1 MADIRDIRAH
11 DIEPEEA
18 KFLTD
23 EPLIPVRGI
32 TIFAGFR
39 GVAKTTLATWLTAK
53 VSNTKGGEVFFASKE
68 DDLASSIRPRIEAAG
83 ANLKRVRFPEEYEPP
98 LKFPQTSMSAVR
110 KALTP
115 VRHFGQSGG
124 KDAFEA
130 VPDATMPD
138 DVRVLACLKMSPAA
152 EPPALLT

>member
-1 MADIRDIRAH
+1 
-11 DIEPEEA
+11 
-18 KFLTD
+18 
-23 EPLIPVRGI
+23 
-32 TIFAGFR
+32 
-39 GVAKTTLATWLTAK
+39 
-53 VSNTKGGEVFFASKE
+53 VSNTKGGEVFFASQE

-83 ANLKRVRFPEEYEPP
+83 ANLKRVRFSEEYEPP
-98 LKFPQTSMSAVR
+98 HVGGAEGANARP
-110 KALTP
+110 AL
-115 VRHFGQSGG
+115 FGQSGG